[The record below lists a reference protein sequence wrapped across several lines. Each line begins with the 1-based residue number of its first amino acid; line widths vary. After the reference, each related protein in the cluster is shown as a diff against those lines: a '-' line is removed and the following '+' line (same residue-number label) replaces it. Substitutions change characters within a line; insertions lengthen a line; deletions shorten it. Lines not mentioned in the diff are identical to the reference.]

1 MKTLETLRIAAAAL
15 AVLAPLALVAP
26 ACAQD
31 TLKVAVGQINNWEN
45 QAPTLGQQAGI
56 FKKHGIVLEN
66 FGTQGAGETLQAV
79 ISGSADIG
87 IGVGTPGAMRAF
99 AKGAPVR
106 VISAGFV
113 GTGDLFWYVPASSP
127 IKSLADATAAT
138 TIAYSTSGSTSNN
151 IVLAFIK
158 ELGAKGKPTAT
169 GGPAPTFTQVMSG
182 QVDIGWSAP
191 PFGLEEI
198 QQGKIRVIAR
208 GSDAPS
214 TRNQTVR
221 VQIVNADAL
230 KDRKDVILRFM
241 KAYRETIDWMY
252 SDPQAIK
259 LYAQKIDKPE
269 GLVELSRSQFHPKEA
284 VNPDRLSD
292 IDGVMADAVALKF
305 LDAPLTKE
313 QLGEFFQIPPAGK

>member
-1 MKTLETLRIAAAAL
+1 MARGLLIAAWAL
-15 AVLAPLALVAP
+15 ALGVTAARAD
-26 ACAQD
+26 D
-31 TLKVAVGQINNWEN
+31 TLKIAIGQINNWEN

-56 FKKHGIVLEN
+56 FKKHGLMLEN

-87 IGVGTPGAMRAF
+87 IGVGTPGALRAF

-113 GTGDLFWYVPASSP
+113 GTGDLYWYVPANSP
-127 IKSLADATAAT
+127 IKSLADATEAT

-158 ELGAKGKPTAT
+158 ELGVKAKPTAT
-169 GGPAPTFTQVMSG
+169 GGPPPTYTQVMSG

-198 QQGKIRVIAR
+198 EQGRIRVIAR
-208 GSDAPS
+208 GSDATS

-221 VQIVNADAL
+221 VQIVNANAL
-230 KDRKDVILRFM
+230 KDRRDAILRFM
-241 KAYRETIDWMY
+241 QAYRETIDWMY
-252 SDPQAIK
+252 ADPQAVK
-259 LYAQKIDKPE
+259 FYAQKIGKPE
-269 GLVELSRSQFHPKEA
+269 SLVELSRRQFHPKEA
-284 VNPDRLSD
+284 LDPDRLSD

-313 QLGEFFQIPPAGK
+313 QLAEFFQIPKK

>member
-1 MKTLETLRIAAAAL
+1 MKTMLRIAVAVPTLLVAAL
-15 AVLAPLALVAP
+15 AASAAR
-26 ACAQD
+26 AED

-45 QAPTLGQQAGI
+45 QMPTLGQEAGI

-106 VISAGFV
+106 VLSAAFV
-113 GTGDLFWYVPASSP
+113 GTGDLFWYVPANSP
-127 IKSLADATAAT
+127 IKTLADATDAT

-151 IVLAFIK
+151 IVLAFAK
-158 ELGAKGKPTAT
+158 ELGVKGKPTAT
-169 GGPAPTFTQVMSG
+169 GGPPPTYTQVMSG

-191 PFGLEEI
+191 PFGLQEI
-198 QQGKIRVIAR
+198 QEGKIRVVAR

-214 TRNQTVR
+214 MRNQTVR
-221 VQIVNADAL
+221 VQIVNANAL
-230 KDRKDVILRFM
+230 KNKKDAILRFM
-241 KAYRETIDWMY
+241 QAYRETIDWMY
-252 SDPQAIK
+252 ASPEAVK
-259 LYAQKIDKPE
+259 LYAQKLGKPE
-269 GLVELSRSQFHPKEA
+269 SLIELSRSQFHPKA
-284 VNPDRLSD
+284 ALDPDRLSD

-305 LDAPLTKE
+305 LEAPLTKE
-313 QLGEFFQIPPAGK
+313 QLGEFFQIPPK

>member
-1 MKTLETLRIAAAAL
+1 MKTMRRIAVAAPVLLVAAL
-15 AVLAPLALVAP
+15 AALPVRAE
-26 ACAQD
+26 D
-31 TLKVAVGQINNWEN
+31 TLKIAVGQINNWEN
-45 QAPTLGQQAGI
+45 QMPTLGQEAGI

-106 VISAGFV
+106 VLSAAFV

-127 IKSLADATAAT
+127 IKTLADVTEAT

-158 ELGAKGKPTAT
+158 ELGVKGKPTAT
-169 GGPAPTFTQVMSG
+169 GGPPPTYTQVMSG

-198 QQGKIRVIAR
+198 QQGKIRVVAR

-214 TRNQTVR
+214 MRNQTVR

-230 KDRKDVILRFM
+230 TEKKDAILRFM
-241 KAYRETIDWMY
+241 QAYRESIDWMY
-252 SDPQAIK
+252 ASPEAVK
-259 LYAQKIDKPE
+259 LYARKIGKPE
-269 GLVELSRSQFHPKEA
+269 SLIELSRTQFHPKTSLD
-284 VNPDRLSD
+284 PDRLSD

-305 LDAPLTKE
+305 LDAPLSKD
-313 QLGEFFQIPPAGK
+313 QLAEFFQIPPK

>member
-1 MKTLETLRIAAAAL
+1 MKTTTMRIAAAAL
-15 AVLAPLALVAP
+15 ALVPVLAVAP
-26 ACAQD
+26 AHGED

-45 QAPTLGQQAGI
+45 QAPTLGQDAGI

-127 IKSLADATAAT
+127 IKTLADATDAT

-169 GGPAPTFTQVMSG
+169 GGPAPTYTQVMSG

-198 QQGKIRVIAR
+198 QQGKIRVVAR

-221 VQIVNADAL
+221 VQIVNANAL
-230 KDRKDVILRFM
+230 KDKKDAILRFM
-241 KAYRETIDWMY
+241 QAYRETIDWMY
-252 SDPQAIK
+252 ASPQAVK
-259 LYAQKIDKPE
+259 LYAQKIGKPE
-269 GLVELSRSQFHPKEA
+269 SLVELSRSQFHPKAA
-284 VNPDRLSD
+284 VDPDRLSD

-305 LDAPLTKE
+305 LDAPLTRE
-313 QLGEFFQIPPAGK
+313 QLAEFFQIPPK

>member
-1 MKTLETLRIAAAAL
+1 MRMARGLLIAAWALTLGVTAAR
-15 AVLAPLALVAP
+15 AD
-26 ACAQD
+26 D
-31 TLKVAVGQINNWEN
+31 TLKIAIGQINNWEN

-56 FKKHGIVLEN
+56 FKKHGLMLEN

-87 IGVGTPGAMRAF
+87 IGVGTPGALRAF

-113 GTGDLFWYVPASSP
+113 GTGDLYWYVPANSP
-127 IKSLADATAAT
+127 IKSLADATEAT

-158 ELGAKGKPTAT
+158 ELGVKAKPTAT
-169 GGPAPTFTQVMSG
+169 GGPPPTYTQVMSG

-198 QQGKIRVIAR
+198 EQGRIRVIAR
-208 GSDAPS
+208 GSDATS

-221 VQIVNADAL
+221 VQIVNANAL
-230 KDRKDVILRFM
+230 KDRRDAILRFM
-241 KAYRETIDWMY
+241 QAYRETIDWMY
-252 SDPQAIK
+252 ADPQAVK
-259 LYAQKIDKPE
+259 FYAQKIGKPE
-269 GLVELSRSQFHPKEA
+269 SLVELSRRQFHPKEA
-284 VNPDRLSD
+284 LDPDRLSD

-313 QLGEFFQIPPAGK
+313 QLAEFFQIPKK

>member
-1 MKTLETLRIAAAAL
+1 MRMARGLLIAAWAL
-15 AVLAPLALVAP
+15 ALGVTAARAD
-26 ACAQD
+26 D
-31 TLKVAVGQINNWEN
+31 TLKIAIGQINNWEN

-56 FKKHGIVLEN
+56 FKKHGLMLEN

-87 IGVGTPGAMRAF
+87 IGVGTPGALRAF

-113 GTGDLFWYVPASSP
+113 GTGDLYWYVPANSP
-127 IKSLADATAAT
+127 IKSLADATEAT

-158 ELGAKGKPTAT
+158 ELGVKAKPTAT
-169 GGPAPTFTQVMSG
+169 GGPPPTYTQVMSG

-198 QQGKIRVIAR
+198 EQGRIRVIAR
-208 GSDAPS
+208 GSDATS

-221 VQIVNADAL
+221 VQIVNANAL
-230 KDRKDVILRFM
+230 KDRRDAILRFM
-241 KAYRETIDWMY
+241 QAYRETIDWMY
-252 SDPQAIK
+252 ADPQAVK
-259 LYAQKIDKPE
+259 FYAQKIGKPE
-269 GLVELSRSQFHPKEA
+269 SLVELSRRQFHPKEA
-284 VNPDRLSD
+284 LDPDRLSD

-313 QLGEFFQIPPAGK
+313 QLAEFFQIPKK

>member
-1 MKTLETLRIAAAAL
+1 MKTTTMRIAAAAL
-15 AVLAPLALVAP
+15 ALVPVLAVAP
-26 ACAQD
+26 AHGED

-45 QAPTLGQQAGI
+45 QAPTLGQDAGI

-113 GTGDLFWYVPASSP
+113 GTGDLFWYVPANSP
-127 IKSLADATAAT
+127 IKTLADATDAT

-169 GGPAPTFTQVMSG
+169 GGPAPTYTQVMSG

-198 QQGKIRVIAR
+198 QQGKIRVVAR

-221 VQIVNADAL
+221 VQIVNANAL
-230 KDRKDVILRFM
+230 KDKKDAILRFM
-241 KAYRETIDWMY
+241 QAYRETIDWMY
-252 SDPQAIK
+252 ASPEAVK
-259 LYAQKIDKPE
+259 LYAQKIGKPE
-269 GLVELSRSQFHPKEA
+269 SLVELSRSQFHPKAA
-284 VNPDRLSD
+284 VDPDRLSD

-305 LDAPLTKE
+305 LDAPLTRE
-313 QLGEFFQIPPAGK
+313 QLAEFFQIPPK

>member
-1 MKTLETLRIAAAAL
+1 MKTMLRIAVAVPVLLSAAL
-15 AVLAPLALVAP
+15 AALP
-26 ACAQD
+26 ARAED
-31 TLKVAVGQINNWEN
+31 TLKIAVGQINNWEN
-45 QAPTLGQQAGI
+45 QMPTLGQEVGI

-106 VISAGFV
+106 VLSAAFV
-113 GTGDLFWYVPASSP
+113 GTGDLFWYVPANSP
-127 IKSLADATAAT
+127 IKALADATDAT

-158 ELGAKGKPTAT
+158 ELGVKGKPTAT
-169 GGPAPTFTQVMSG
+169 GGPPPTYTQVMSG

-191 PFGLEEI
+191 PFGLQEI
-198 QQGKIRVIAR
+198 QEGKIRVVAR

-221 VQIVNADAL
+221 VQIVNANAL
-230 KDRKDVILRFM
+230 KDKKDAILRFM
-241 KAYRETIDWMY
+241 QAYRETIDWMY
-252 SDPQAIK
+252 ASPEAVK
-259 LYAQKIDKPE
+259 LYAQKLGKPE
-269 GLVELSRSQFHPKEA
+269 SLIELSRSQFHPKA
-284 VNPDRLSD
+284 ALDPDRLSD

-305 LDAPLTKE
+305 LEAPLSKE
-313 QLGEFFQIPPAGK
+313 QLAEFFQIPPK